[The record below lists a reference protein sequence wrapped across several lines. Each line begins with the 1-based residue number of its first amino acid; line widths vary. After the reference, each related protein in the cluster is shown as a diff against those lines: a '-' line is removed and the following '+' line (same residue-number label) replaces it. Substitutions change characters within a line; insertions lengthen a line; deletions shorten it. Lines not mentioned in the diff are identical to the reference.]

1 MRYDKIGDEM
11 FGYIKTAQREL
22 RIREYEYYRASYCGL
37 CRTMGKCTGQCSR
50 MLLSYDFAF
59 LANVRM
65 MLTKTEP
72 TFKKRRCIAHPFHPR
87 MMMEPNEQL
96 AYCADATAI
105 LAFEKCRD
113 DLHDERGFARFKALW
128 QWLFV
133 RGAYKRA
140 KKRHPALADTVRAH
154 LVRLGE
160 KEREQRPSVDEAAAI
175 FADLLADVVSGE
187 LDAALLPVARTIGRQ
202 TGRFIY
208 IVDAIDDLADDAKR
222 KRFNPFLLLFGAMP
236 NEEQRRGIEAA
247 LISGLSDMEA
257 AFDLVLEENA
267 PERCEILKNILY
279 LGMPETAR
287 AVLWGDA
294 KKCKEDSHEQKPL

>member
-1 MRYDKIGDEM
+1 M

-59 LANVRM
+59 LVNVRM
-65 MLTKTEP
+65 ALTQTAP

-87 MMMEPNEQL
+87 MMMEPNDQL
-96 AYCADATAI
+96 RFCADATAI

-113 DLHDERGFARFKALW
+113 DLHDERGLARFKAFW
-128 QWLFV
+128 RKIFV
-133 RGAYKRA
+133 AGAYRRA
-140 KKRHPALADTVRAH
+140 KKRHPALATAVRDH
-154 LVRLGE
+154 LTRLSA
-160 KEREQRPSVDEAAAI
+160 KEREQLPSVDEAAAI
-175 FADLLADVVSGE
+175 FGDLLADVVSYG
-187 LDAALLPVARTIGRQ
+187 LDGALLPVARTIGRQ

-208 IVDAIDDLADDAKR
+208 IIDAIDDLAEDAKK
-222 KRFNPFLLLFGAMP
+222 KRFNPFLLLFGATP

-257 AFDLVLEENA
+257 AFDLVWEEEA

-279 LGMPETAR
+279 LGMPNTAR
-287 AVLWGDA
+287 HVLWG
-294 KKCKEDSHEQKPL
+294 KTGESKEDFGE